1 LVYIETVV
9 KGRRV
14 FLDFRNDPEDFE
26 FGALSSEAREYL
38 ARSKALIPKPIE
50 RLRIMNPDAVTLYA
64 DHDIDIAAEPLE
76 IAVCAQHNN
85 GGLAGNIWWAST
97 NIKHLFVVGEVNGS
111 HGVARPGGSAL
122 NAGQVGGFRAAE
134 FIANRYANWT
144 LDTEAIKAQ
153 AGGTVGSMDDGCQ
166 SGTQNL
172 ASSAKRTAGT
182 NDKNRRSYSVTGKLK
197 NAVSEAWEQW
207 SRMAKNACG
216 FQGLEGLRDAL
227 NTRQLC
233 YAHVVY
239 LEALLF
245 GVRSGVGS
253 RGSAMVLDPKGV
265 LPHPKLGEQWKFIPE
280 NTDFRNKVLTSRI
293 DSG

>member
-1 LVYIETVV
+1 MVYIETVV

-134 FIANRYANWT
+134 FIANRYAHWT

-153 AGGTVGSMDDGCQ
+153 AARQTGQLDQWMTAAKVAPRTWQAQRKELQERMTKTGAHIRSPESLKMRFPKPGSNGAAWRRMPADFKVWRGC
-166 SGTQNL
+166 
-172 ASSAKRTAGT
+172 
-182 NDKNRRSYSVTGKLK
+182 
-197 NAVSEAWEQW
+197 E
-207 SRMAKNACG
+207 
-216 FQGLEGLRDAL
+216 
-227 NTRQLC
+227 TR
-233 YAHVVY
+233 
-239 LEALLF
+239 
-245 GVRSGVGS
+245 
-253 RGSAMVLDPKGV
+253 
-265 LPHPKLGEQWKFIPE
+265 
-280 NTDFRNKVLTSRI
+280 
-293 DSG
+293 

>member
-1 LVYIETVV
+1 M

-153 AGGTVGSMDDGCQ
+153 AARQTGQLDQWMT
-166 SGTQNL
+166 
-172 ASSAKRTAGT
+172 AAKVAPRTWQAQRKELQERMTKTGAHI
-182 NDKNRRSYSVTGKLK
+182 RSPESLK

-233 YAHVVY
+233 YAHVIY

-245 GVRSGVGS
+245 AVQSGVGS